1 MVEIDTKNE
10 IIKTITES
18 LKSLCPHCD
27 DGYQM
32 GIAAELVDHFEKIGG
47 LDKDAALIYGLSF
60 NENAVVK
67 AMKSLI
73 YQIKKDLL
81 EDGYSYLQPDDKPKN
96 DYERGVLGAMGVI
109 KSRVR
114 AICD

>member
-1 MVEIDTKNE
+1 MVEKDTKSE

-32 GIAAELVDHFEKIGG
+32 GIVTELVDHFERIGG
-47 LDKDAALIYGLSF
+47 LGKDAALIYGLSF
-60 NENAVVK
+60 DQNAVVK

-73 YQIKKDLL
+73 YQIKKDILF
-81 EDGYSYLQPDDKPKN
+81 DGYSYLQPDDKPKN
-96 DYERGVLGAMGVI
+96 DYERGVLGVIGMI
-109 KSRVR
+109 KSRIR